1 MSKKKAGGKAGK
13 GRSGYP
19 EHKVIVVGAG
29 GAGKS
34 ALTQMFMYGNFV
46 EEYDPTTADA
56 YRKIIEVDGEKCQ
69 LDILDTAGQE
79 EYMRDN
85 YYRLGEGFLCV
96 YSITMRDTF
105 NAVNRFYDH
114 ILSVKGTD
122 EVPLILVGSKCD
134 LDTEREVPTSE
145 GTALAEKLK
154 VPFFETSAKTRV
166 NVDEVFTELVR
177 IVKKSKAEDGTSG
190 GADEPG
196 ASTGCCTIA

>member
-1 MSKKKAGGKAGK
+1 MSKK
-13 GRSGYP
+13 RSNYP

-46 EEYDPTTADA
+46 EEYDPTTADS

-105 NAVNRFYDH
+105 ASVNRFYDH
-114 ILSVKGTD
+114 ILQVKGTD
-122 EVPLILVGSKCD
+122 DVPLILVGSKCD
-134 LDTEREVPTSE
+134 LENDRDVTKAE
-145 GTALAEKLK
+145 GEALAEKFNCN
-154 VPFFETSAKTRV
+154 FFETSAKTRV

-177 IVKKSKAEDGTSG
+177 IVQNAKRAQGTEEVG
-190 GADEPG
+190 PG
-196 ASTGCCTIA
+196 SNNSNCCTLL

>member
-1 MSKKKAGGKAGK
+1 MSK
-13 GRSGYP
+13 RRNNYP

-34 ALTQMFMYGNFV
+34 ALTQMFMYNNFV
-46 EEYDPTTADA
+46 EEYDPTTADS

-105 NAVNRFYDH
+105 SAVNRFYDH
-114 ILSVKGTD
+114 ILQVKD
-122 EVPLILVGSKCD
+122 KKQVPVILVGSKCD
-134 LDTEREVPTSE
+134 LESDRDVKTDE
-145 GTALAEKLK
+145 GKQLAEKFSC
-154 VPFFETSAKTRV
+154 PFYETSAKTRV
-166 NVDEVFTELVR
+166 NVDEVFEELVR
-177 IVKKSKAEDGTSG
+177 IVKTAKQQDGVVGNNSENVVKEDGG
-190 GADEPG
+190 
-196 ASTGCCTIA
+196 GCCILS

>member
-1 MSKKKAGGKAGK
+1 MSKKKAN
-13 GRSGYP
+13 YP

-46 EEYDPTTADA
+46 EEYDPTTADS
-56 YRKIIEVDGEKCQ
+56 YRKIIEVDNEKCQ

-85 YYRLGEGFLCV
+85 YYRLGEGFLIV

-105 NAVNRFYDH
+105 VSVNRFYDH
-114 ILSVKGTD
+114 ILQVKGID
-122 EVPLILVGSKCD
+122 DVPIILVGSKCD
-134 LDTEREVPTSE
+134 LSDDREVPTDE
-145 GTALAEKLK
+145 GKALAQKWNCP
-154 VPFFETSAKTRV
+154 VFETSAKTRL

-177 IVKKSKAEDGTSG
+177 IVAASKSENIDETPEDSG
-190 GADEPG
+190 R
-196 ASTGCCTIA
+196 CCVLC

>member
-1 MSKKKAGGKAGK
+1 MAGRGR
-13 GRSGYP
+13 GRSNYP

-46 EEYDPTTADA
+46 EEYDPTTADS
-56 YRKIIEVDGEKCQ
+56 YRKIIEVDNVKCQ

-96 YSITMRDTF
+96 YSITMRVTF
-105 NAVNRFYDH
+105 SATSRFYDH
-114 ILSVKGTD
+114 ILQVKGKED
-122 EVPLILVGSKCD
+122 VPLILVGSKCD
-134 LDTEREVPTSE
+134 LESDRDVSKEE
-145 GTALAEKLK
+145 GASLAQKWS
-154 VPFFETSAKTRV
+154 VPFYETSAKTRT

-177 IVKKSKAEDGTSG
+177 IVAKSKEGAGGDPESPNPGDKEKSG
-190 GADEPG
+190 G
-196 ASTGCCTIA
+196 CCEIQ

>member
-1 MSKKKAGGKAGK
+1 MASKK
-13 GRSGYP
+13 RNNYP

-46 EEYDPTTADA
+46 EEYDPTTADS
-56 YRKIIEVDGEKCQ
+56 YRKIIEVDSEKCQ

-96 YSITMRDTF
+96 YSITMRETF

-114 ILSVKGTD
+114 ILQVKGKD
-122 EVPLILVGSKCD
+122 EVPLILVGSKAD
-134 LDTEREVPTSE
+134 LESDREVSKE
-145 GTALAEKLK
+145 DGKALADKFGC
-154 VPFFETSAKTRV
+154 PFFETSAKTRV
-166 NVDEVFTELVR
+166 NVDEVFEELVR
-177 IVKKSKAEDGTSG
+177 IVQQSKRAEGDPTPAAGTKDKG
-190 GADEPG
+190 DKAATEKG
-196 ASTGCCTIA
+196 GCCLIS

>member
-1 MSKKKAGGKAGK
+1 MANAR
-13 GRSGYP
+13 GRNRSAYP

-46 EEYDPTTADA
+46 EEYDPTTADS
-56 YRKIIEVDGEKCQ
+56 YRKIIEVDAVKCQ

-96 YSITMRDTF
+96 YSITMRVTF
-105 NAVNRFYDH
+105 SSTHRFYDH
-114 ILSVKGTD
+114 ILQVKGKD
-122 EVPLILVGSKCD
+122 DVPLILVGSKCD
-134 LDTEREVPTSE
+134 LEADRVVSKEE
-145 GTALAEKLK
+145 GQQLAEKWS
-154 VPFFETSAKTRV
+154 VPFYETSAKTKT

-177 IVKKSKAEDGTSG
+177 IVAKSKETTDTQDPSHSDPQKSG
-190 GADEPG
+190 
-196 ASTGCCTIA
+196 SGCCTIV